1 MRSSV
6 LALCLGL
13 SFTLPAWAEVPAAPA
28 EPAANDGARAEAD
41 ALFEEGRKL
50 VQAGQ
55 IGAAC
60 KKLTESY
67 RLRPGIGVLF
77 NLADCNERLGKTG
90 TAYQQYKEVLEK
102 TQEAGQAEREKVAK
116 ERVAALEPK
125 LVRLVLTVP
134 PGAKLEKVTLA
145 GVLVPPDRYNQ
156 PMIVDPGEH
165 LVRAEGPND
174 KGEPFEATV
183 LLEQEG
189 STATVAI
196 PVGEGPKMKRKVG
209 YIVAGSIV
217 MGVGALAAAGGAL
230 AAAQGQDQSD
240 DAMRAGGIGLALGGL
255 AVGAGVGVPLF
266 VIGLKKRPVE
276 NVALAPFEPSVLPEV
291 AIGPT
296 SADLRWTF

>member
-1 MRSSV
+1 MRTCV
-6 LALCLGL
+6 LALSLSL
-13 SFTLPAWAEVPAAPA
+13 SFTLPAWADDTTPAQPAASA
-28 EPAANDGARAEAD
+28 EANAQAD
-41 ALFEEGRKL
+41 ALFKEGREL

-90 TAYQQYKEVLEK
+90 SAYQQYKEVLEK
-102 TQEAGQAEREKVAK
+102 TREAGQAEREKVAT
-116 ERVAALEPK
+116 ERIAALEPR

-134 PGAKLEKVTLA
+134 PGGKLDKVTVD
-145 GVLVPPDRYNQ
+145 GVPWPPELYNQ
-156 PMIVDPGEH
+156 PQIVDPGE
-165 LVRAEGPND
+165 LVVRAEGPND

-189 STATVAI
+189 STATIAI

-217 MGVGALAAAGGAL
+217 MGVGALAAAAGAVG
-230 AAAQGQDQSD
+230 AAKGQDEGNDQL
-240 DAMRAGGIGLALGGL
+240 RAGGIGLAIGGL

-276 NVALAPFEPSVLPEV
+276 NVGLLPHEPSALPEV

-296 SADLRWTF
+296 SADLRWRF